1 MNKQEAIPGGMPVAE
16 FLESYWQKKPCL
28 LRQAF
33 PGFKA
38 DFDQGALLALA
49 HDEAVESR
57 LVLEQDGDYPWQVL
71 HGPFQTGE
79 LDYLPQSHW
88 SLLVQNA
95 ELHLP
100 SAHQLLQHF
109 CFIPNWR
116 IDDLMISYAADS
128 GSVGPHLDSYDVFL
142 LQAAGKREWAIN
154 TDDFDES
161 NFIDDLDLRI
171 IDNFRAE
178 EKFTLEAGDMLY
190 LPPGVAHHGIAIGES
205 ITCSIGFRAP
215 SSQELLAHFV
225 DEVLQESP
233 DQRYSDPD
241 LVPREHCG
249 EISTEELAGIER
261 LFRSSLPD
269 ASALATWFGRYVSQ
283 APESL
288 RDAEPS
294 AQMNQAEMLLN
305 LKSSRLLVKSASVR
319 SVFIRKDDGL
329 VLFANGIDYFLN
341 LEFSGFVYDFC
352 SKHKMENP
360 LHGLDTPAEELAK
373 VIQELYLR
381 GLLSTE

>member
-88 SLLVQNA
+88 CLLVQNA

-161 NFIDDLDLRI
+161 DFIDDLDL
-171 IDNFRAE
+171 E
-178 EKFTLEAGDMLY
+178 
-190 LPPGVAHHGIAIGES
+190 
-205 ITCSIGFRAP
+205 
-215 SSQELLAHFV
+215 
-225 DEVLQESP
+225 
-233 DQRYSDPD
+233 
-241 LVPREHCG
+241 
-249 EISTEELAGIER
+249 
-261 LFRSSLPD
+261 
-269 ASALATWFGRYVSQ
+269 
-283 APESL
+283 
-288 RDAEPS
+288 
-294 AQMNQAEMLLN
+294 
-305 LKSSRLLVKSASVR
+305 
-319 SVFIRKDDGL
+319 
-329 VLFANGIDYFLN
+329 
-341 LEFSGFVYDFC
+341 
-352 SKHKMENP
+352 
-360 LHGLDTPAEELAK
+360 
-373 VIQELYLR
+373 
-381 GLLSTE
+381 